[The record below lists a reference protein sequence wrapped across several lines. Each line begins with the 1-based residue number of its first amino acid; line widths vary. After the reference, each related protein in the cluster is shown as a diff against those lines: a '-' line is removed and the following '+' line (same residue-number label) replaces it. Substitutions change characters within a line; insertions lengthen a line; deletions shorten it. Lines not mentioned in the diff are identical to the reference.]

1 MYILFTDV
9 DGVLNSDQ
17 YLLTHDQLIDPDCAS
32 YFSKIRSAKDA
43 KIVLTSSWRELP
55 EDHAYRNNL
64 SELFGPN
71 WIGQTKNIQCN
82 RPLEIA
88 VWLMEH
94 KDIDGFVILDDDFS
108 EKEYKKYHLESH
120 LVHTSFWE
128 KGLEEKHMEQALQI
142 FNIPYDRRKD
152 MMDVSWDIIKKY
164 HLNMYQEKK
173 FRRLFSHYKTGDIIY
188 PSVVKSKIVLS
199 KKQTE
204 AFLDKL
210 VDLGYLVPCFQ
221 VACPDCGQS
230 ISKFLYSIPLAEAFY
245 CEECDQEHAGDEQFE
260 TVYKIL

>member
-108 EKEYKKYHLESH
+108 EKEYKKYHL
-120 LVHTSFWE
+120 
-128 KGLEEKHMEQALQI
+128 
-142 FNIPYDRRKD
+142 
-152 MMDVSWDIIKKY
+152 
-164 HLNMYQEKK
+164 NMYQEKK